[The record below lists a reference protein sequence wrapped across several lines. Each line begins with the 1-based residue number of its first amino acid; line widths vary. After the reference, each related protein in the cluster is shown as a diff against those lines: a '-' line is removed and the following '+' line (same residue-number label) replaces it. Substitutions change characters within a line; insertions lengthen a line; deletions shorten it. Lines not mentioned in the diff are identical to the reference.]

1 MSEAISDTSVPRL
14 ALGCRIRTVS
24 PDETMLLVPEGA
36 LRLKGSASEIISFID
51 GQRSVGEITTL
62 LLEKHSH
69 NDSPRII
76 AEVKRFL
83 GKLNERS
90 VLLYRD

>member
-36 LRLKGSASEIISFID
+36 LRLKGSASEVISLID
-51 GQRSVGEITTL
+51 GRRSIGEITAL
-62 LLEKHSH
+62 LLEKHSP

-76 AEVKRFL
+76 AEVKQFL
-83 GKLNERS
+83 GKLNARS